1 MRGQN
6 SRNSSEIYRARLLL
20 KASRGAASNDA
31 FIARSLES
39 LKLAADS
46 RPTPYYPIQSPHYY
60 YPIQSPHFYPIQS
73 PHDYDPI
80 QSEPQVEL
88 LRVTYRRR
96 VLERHGVQPD
106 APIHDQL
113 SADLASYSWLRE
125 KFPRCPARILQW
137 SLKFARRFLPG
148 RSRLRGGHVNHGDMR
163 REQDLAAEYI
173 LKFLAR
179 KKIILI
185 LMAHSRGVPAAGSP
199 FSDLPLKVILMILEQ
214 C

>member
-1 MRGQN
+1 MEL
-6 SRNSSEIYRARLLL
+6 SRVA
-20 KASRGAASNDA
+20 
-31 FIARSLES
+31 
-39 LKLAADS
+39 
-46 RPTPYYPIQSPHYY
+46 
-60 YPIQSPHFYPIQS
+60 
-73 PHDYDPI
+73 
-80 QSEPQVEL
+80 
-88 LRVTYRRR
+88 YRRR
-96 VLERHGVQPD
+96 MLERHGVQPN

-137 SLKFARRFLPG
+137 SLKFARRFLAG
-148 RSRLRGGHVNHGDMR
+148 RSRRLRGGYVNHGDMR
-163 REQDLAAEYI
+163 REQDLAAECI

-199 FSDLPLKVILMILEQ
+199 FSGLPLKVILMILEQ